1 MNASLSTAEFARRYR
16 IGLHKALA
24 LIARGEVAAV
34 NVSLSSRPQWRIT
47 PEAIADWER
56 RRAAQSKPAPKKKR
70 KTHAY
75 KYFLL

>member
-56 RRAAQSKPAPKKKR
+56 RRAAQSKPAPKQKR